1 LEEELEAAGDQVLD
15 RHVGCVPCH
24 VGLGDGDRVVGEMA
38 AVIADS
44 DVACPP
50 VHGYSGSDV
59 DGPGHATIVG
69 VDLGLEGR
77 RALVT
82 AASKGLGRACAEALI
97 GEGAKVFI
105 ASRDAV
111 AIEAAG
117 KAIGAIGWQDGD
129 VGKATDVER
138 LVEAAVAK
146 LGGLDVLVV
155 NAGGPPPGT
164 FQATP
169 LEAWDA
175 AYQLT
180 LMSAVRLAHAG
191 LPHLKKSGQG
201 RIVFITSV
209 SVRQPIPNIA
219 LSNSLRAAVTG
230 LAKTLARE
238 VGRDGITVNCL
249 APDKILTDRIR
260 QMAGVGGGDPEEQ
273 LKRMAEEAPMGRLG
287 EPSEFAAACAF
298 LCSRQAG
305 YITGQTLGVDG
316 GTLIGVH

>member
-1 LEEELEAAGDQVLD
+1 
-15 RHVGCVPCH
+15 
-24 VGLGDGDRVVGEMA
+24 
-38 AVIADS
+38 
-44 DVACPP
+44 
-50 VHGYSGSDV
+50 
-59 DGPGHATIVG
+59 VG

-77 RALVT
+77 LALVT
-82 AASKGLGRACAEALI
+82 AASKGLGRACAGALVA
-97 GEGAKVFI
+97 EGAHVFI
-105 ASRDAV
+105 SSRDAA
-111 AIEAAG
+111 AIESAG
-117 KAIGAIGWQDGD
+117 KAMGATGWQAAD
-129 VGKATDVER
+129 VGKAADVEL
-138 LVEAAVAK
+138 LVETAVGK
-146 LGGLDVLVV
+146 LGGLDILVV
-155 NAGGPPPGT
+155 NAGAPPLGT
-164 FQATP
+164 FQTTP

-180 LMSAVRLAHAG
+180 LMSAVRLVHAG

-230 LAKTLARE
+230 LAKTLSRE
-238 VGRDGITVNCL
+238 VGREGITVNCL

-260 QMAGVGGGDPEEQ
+260 QIAAAGGGDPDEQ
-273 LKRMAEEAPMGRLG
+273 LKRMSEEASMGRFG